1 MWVICKINR
10 VRIAMRSIL
19 RGVFKFLWTF
29 VAFTVHEKTT
39 NWLYADLVR

>member
-19 RGVFKFLWTF
+19 RVFKFLWTF